1 MGTGSCVSLV
11 FKPGPGTSSL
21 PPTVKTWLD
30 NWFGFDG
37 VLQQSPRVVWVNG
50 GLLDGAQAAVS
61 VGSNLTFVVM
71 FGRSGLSSTDPDFQ
85 WFPNWSILLGQ
96 APRAHRPVPDVR
108 HAGSV
113 RRRRAGRAKIA
124 AWPTLED
131 PISHG
136 DILPTNCD
144 LGFLQLGLGSP
155 S

>member
-96 APRAHRPVPDVR
+96 APRAPCSRRTACRLCEAATGGACEDRRMADARRPNQPR
-108 HAGSV
+108 GH
-113 RRRRAGRAKIA
+113 IA
-124 AWPTLED
+124 YKL
-131 PISHG
+131 
-136 DILPTNCD
+136 
-144 LGFLQLGLGSP
+144 
-155 S
+155 